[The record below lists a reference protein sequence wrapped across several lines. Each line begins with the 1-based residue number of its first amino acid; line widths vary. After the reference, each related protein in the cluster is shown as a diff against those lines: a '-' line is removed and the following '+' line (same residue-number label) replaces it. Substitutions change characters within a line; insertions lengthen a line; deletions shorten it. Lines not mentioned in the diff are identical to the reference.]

1 MCSCLV
7 YGYDG
12 SKCHTDNCLFCSC
25 DVSDY
30 NYQKQESLCVSKSSS
45 ALPLVP
51 HSSQISYSLL
61 QDIFLIQIMLMMM
74 ILSVT

>member
-1 MCSCLV
+1 MYSCLV

-12 SKCHTDNCLFCSC
+12 SKYHTDNCLFCSC

-51 HSSQISYSLL
+51 HSSQIS
-61 QDIFLIQIMLMMM
+61 
-74 ILSVT
+74 